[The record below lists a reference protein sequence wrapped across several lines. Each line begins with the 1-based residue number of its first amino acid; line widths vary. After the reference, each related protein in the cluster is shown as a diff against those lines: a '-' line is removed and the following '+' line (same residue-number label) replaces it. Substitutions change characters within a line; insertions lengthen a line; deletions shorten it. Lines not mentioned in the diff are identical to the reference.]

1 MFAVVT
7 GATAGIGAGFARR
20 LSQEGYDLL
29 LVARDP
35 ERLAKTA
42 AELGDAQVLAADLST
57 PEGCDA
63 VVERLGST
71 PVDLLV
77 NNAGL
82 GLNRGLL
89 DNTLEREEYLLRLNV
104 HAVLR
109 LTMAVLPGMADRGSG
124 DILNVS
130 SIAGF
135 GPVMPGST
143 YSASKAWVTNFSE
156 SIGALA
162 RPFGV
167 RVMALCPGYTR
178 TEFHERAGIDMK
190 KTPDWMWLQVDD
202 VVRTGLTDLRRGRA
216 VSVPNWKYKMVVWGM
231 RHLPRRLVS
240 SVSRDVRG
248 RTGRTV
254 ASDRQR

>member
-1 MFAVVT
+1 MHAVVT

-29 LVARDP
+29 LVARDA
-35 ERLAKTA
+35 ERLARTA
-42 AELGDAQVLAADLST
+42 ADLGNAETLAADLST

-63 VVERLGST
+63 VAERLGAT
-71 PVDLLV
+71 PPDLLV

-109 LTMAVLPGMADRGSG
+109 LTMAVLPGMADRGRG
-124 DILNVS
+124 DLLNVS
-130 SIAGF
+130 SVAGF

-156 SIGALA
+156 SIGALV
-162 RPFGV
+162 RPLGV
-167 RVMALCPGYTR
+167 RVTALCPGYTR
-178 TEFHERAGIDMK
+178 TEFHDRAGINMR
-190 KTPDWMWLQVDD
+190 KTPEWMWLEVDD
-202 VVRTGLTDLRRGRA
+202 VVRTGLADLRRGRT
-216 VSVPNWKYKMVVWGM
+216 VSVPNWKYKVAVWGM
-231 RHLPRRLVS
+231 RHLPRRWVS
-240 SVSRDVRG
+240 AASRDVRG

-254 ASDRQR
+254 ASDR

>member
-1 MFAVVT
+1 MLAVVT
-7 GATAGIGAGFARR
+7 GATAGIGAGFARQ
-20 LSQEGYDLL
+20 LSTEGYDLI

-35 ERLAKTA
+35 ERLATMA
-42 AELGDAQVLAADLST
+42 TELGNADVLAADLST
-57 PEGCDA
+57 AAGCEA
-63 VVERLGST
+63 VEARLAVT
-71 PVDLLV
+71 PPDLLV

-109 LTMAVLPGMADRGSG
+109 LTMAVLPGMVDRGRG
-124 DILNVS
+124 ELLNVS
-130 SIAGF
+130 SVAGF

-178 TEFHERAGIDMK
+178 TEFHERAGINMK

-202 VVRTGLTDLRRGRA
+202 VVRTGLADLRRGRT
-216 VSVPNWKYKMVVWGM
+216 VSVPNWKYKVAVWGM
-231 RHLPRRLVS
+231 RHLPRRWVS
-240 SVSRDVRG
+240 AVSRDVRG
-248 RTGRTV
+248 RTGRPV
-254 ASDRQR
+254 ASDQHR